1 MSTSQSPVVMIEE
14 TLRSYRL
21 AFYERLHA
29 AMAER
34 GRQFFVTFSPQAT
47 ASVSRGDA
55 HDVNAPWALA
65 MPSRQVLR
73 LGGKSMTY
81 QSLNWPIA
89 SQRSPLVIVN
99 QAVSNIENVRLVASH
114 NRGRI
119 GLATWGH
126 GSTYSIPA
134 SPALEWAKRRLT
146 MQSDWFFAY
155 TQGGAHHVASYGFPA
170 SHISVVHNSIDSR
183 ALRANLDDV
192 TDGEVR
198 AFRTEHGLTAG
209 QVGLYLGGVDEK
221 KGIRFLLESVDKVRE
236 RLPRFR
242 LLVGGS
248 GALDPLVREAQLGG
262 APVQPLGRLDGS
274 HKALALVCSDV
285 LCIPEWIGLVA
296 VDSLVSGTPIVT
308 TRHSSHSCEVE
319 YLEDARNS
327 WFTDHN
333 PRAYAQ
339 GIIAALSDGDGLHQV
354 TDACLSDGRQFSIE
368 RMVEAFSSGIEAWDE
383 LRAYGLTGSGRRPI
397 VHQFEPDRR
406 DEGQPTPITVA
417 ALITCHNRK
426 EKTLACLSSLLA
438 QARPHVHVHVV
449 LVDDG
454 SSDGTANAIARL
466 LPEVEVI
473 AGSGN
478 LYWAGGMAVAERRVQ
493 EASWDYLLWL
503 NDDVTLASDAI
514 DALIAASTARSDA
527 IVVGLV
533 EDPETHSPSY
543 GALAKCGQGPLDYSP
558 AGATACGPF
567 VAFNGNVVLIPVAIR
582 RALGPI
588 DGALGHA
595 YADLDY
601 GLRATAA
608 GFSIVQTPDPVG
620 TCLRNHGPKMPR
632 GVRERWRLSQTPT
645 YQPWRSQMRFLRRH
659 GGPDWFLRLWAGY
672 ARILIGWRK

>member
-1 MSTSQSPVVMIEE
+1 VVMIEE

-21 AFYERLHA
+21 TFYERLHA
-29 AMAER
+29 ALAER
-34 GRQFFVTFSPQAT
+34 GRQFFVTFSPQQT

-55 HDVNAPWALA
+55 HEVNEPWSLA

-73 LGGKSMTY
+73 VRGKSITY

-89 SQRSPLVIVN
+89 SQISPLVIVN
-99 QAVSNIENVRLVASH
+99 QAVSNIENFSLVASH
-114 NRGRI
+114 SLGRI

-126 GSTYSIPA
+126 GRTYSVPA
-134 SPALEWAKRRLT
+134 SPPMEWAKRRLT

-155 TQGGAHHVASYGFPA
+155 THGGADHVTSYGFPA
-170 SHISVVHNSIDSR
+170 SHISVVHNSIDSL
-183 ALRANLDDV
+183 ALRAHLQDV
-192 TDGEVR
+192 TDEEVR
-198 AFRTEHGLTAG
+198 AFRDEHCLTSG

-221 KGIRFLLESVDKVRE
+221 KGIQFLLESIERLRE

-248 GALDPLVREAQLGG
+248 GALDPLVREAQLQG
-262 APVQPLGRLDGS
+262 APVEPIGRLDGS
-274 HKALALVCSDV
+274 HKALALACSNV
-285 LCIPEWIGLVA
+285 MCIPEWIGLVA

-319 YLEDARNS
+319 YLTDTRNC
-327 WFTDHN
+327 WFTDHD
-333 PRAYAQ
+333 PDAYAQ
-339 GIIAALSDGDGLHQV
+339 GIIAALSDEGRLHQV
-354 TDACLSDGRQFSIE
+354 TDTCLSDGKHFSIE
-368 RMVEAFSSGIEAWDE
+368 RMVESFSSGIDAWDE
-383 LRAYGLTGSGRRPI
+383 LRTYGLTGRGRRPT
-397 VHQFEPDRR
+397 VHQFAPERR
-406 DEGQPTPITVA
+406 HEEQPTPVSVA
-417 ALITCHNRK
+417 VLITCHNRR
-426 EKTLACLSSLLA
+426 EKTLACLTSLLA
-438 QARPHVHVHVV
+438 QAGPHVRIHVV

-454 SSDGTANAIARL
+454 SSDGTADAIAEL

-503 NDDVTLASDAI
+503 NDDVTLASGAI
-514 DALIAASTARSDA
+514 GALIETSAARSDA

-533 EDPETHSPSY
+533 EDPVTHLPSY
-543 GALAKCGQGPLDYSP
+543 GALAKSGQGPLDFAP
-558 AGATACGPF
+558 AGATESGEFA
-567 VAFNGNVVLIPVAIR
+567 AFNGNVVLIPVAIR

-595 YADLDY
+595 YADIDY

-608 GFSIVQTPDPVG
+608 GFSIVQTPGPVG
-620 TCLRNHGPKMPR
+620 TCVRNHGPKMPR
-632 GVRERWRLSQTPT
+632 GVRQRWRFSQDPT

-659 GGPDWFLRLWAGY
+659 GRADWFLRFCAGY
-672 ARILIGWRK
+672 GRILFGWRK